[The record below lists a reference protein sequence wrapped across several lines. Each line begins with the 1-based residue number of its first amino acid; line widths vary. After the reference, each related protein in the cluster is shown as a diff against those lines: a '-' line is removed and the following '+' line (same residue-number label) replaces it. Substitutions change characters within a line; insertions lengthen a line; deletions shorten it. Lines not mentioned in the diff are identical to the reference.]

1 MDLLNLSQPWD
12 CERFPKSKTICYGG
26 GGSSPP
32 PAPKVKVNVSTPKIT
47 VPKITTP
54 KITTPKITVP
64 KIKVPSVVDIKDAVN
79 RSDLGSGA
87 VENTIK
93 KSDIGKTTSA
103 GIESI
108 KKEGTKA
115 ANQIKSE
122 GNKLLAGDFDLM
134 RAASGTI
141 KGAEETFKRSDIG
154 VKAAQ
159 FQDYVMERL
168 GRGKKDKDDDD
179 DTPGASAT
187 VGQSATMGQGAME
200 GMKAGANLSSGRDR
214 VRQNKRKLRATKTA

>member
-1 MDLLNLSQPWD
+1 M
-12 CERFPKSKTICYGG
+12 KI
-26 GGSSPP
+26 
-32 PAPKVKVNVSTPKIT
+32 STPKIT
-47 VPKITTP
+47 VPK
-54 KITTPKITVP
+54 V
-64 KIKVPSVVDIKDAVN
+64 KVPSVVDIKDAVN
-79 RSDLGSGA
+79 R
-87 VENTIK
+87 
-93 KSDIGKTTSA
+93 SDIGKTTSA

-122 GNKLLAGDFDLM
+122 GNKLLSGDFDLM

-168 GRGKKDKDDDD
+168 GRGKKDKDDD
-179 DTPGASAT
+179 TPGASAT
-187 VGQSATMGQGAME
+187 VGQSATMGQGATE

>member
-32 PAPKVKVNVSTPKIT
+32 PAPKVKVKISTPKLPKVT
-47 VPKITTP
+47 VP

-64 KIKVPSVVDIKDAVN
+64 KVKVPSVVDIKDAVN

-168 GRGKKDKDDDD
+168 GRGKKDKDDD
-179 DTPGASAT
+179 TPGASAT

>member
-32 PAPKVKVNVSTPKIT
+32 PAPKVKVKIST
-47 VPKITTP
+47 PKITTP

-64 KIKVPSVVDIKDAVN
+64 KVKVPSVVDIKDAVN

-93 KSDIGKTTSA
+93 KSDIGKTASA

-122 GNKLLAGDFDLM
+122 GNKLLAGDFDLK
-134 RAASGTI
+134 RAVSGTI

-159 FQDYVMERL
+159 FQDYVMERF
-168 GRGKKDKDDDD
+168 RGKKDDDD
-179 DTPGASAT
+179 DRPGASAT
-187 VGQSATMGQGAME
+187 IGQSATMGQGAME

>member
-26 GGSSPP
+26 GGGGGGNPVKKVTKAVSSVTPTI
-32 PAPKVKVNVSTPKIT
+32 KVTP
-47 VPKITTP
+47 PKITTP
-54 KITTPKITVP
+54 KVTVP
-64 KIKVPSVVDIKDAVN
+64 KVKVPSVVDIKDAVN

-122 GNKLLAGDFDLM
+122 GNKLLAGDFDLK

-159 FQDYVMERL
+159 FQDYVMERF
-168 GRGKKDKDDDD
+168 GRGKKDDDDD
-179 DTPGASAT
+179 RPGASAT
-187 VGQSATMGQGAME
+187 IGQSATMGQGAME

>member
-26 GGSSPP
+26 GGSSTP
-32 PAPKVKVNVSTPKIT
+32 PAPKVKVKISTPKIT
-47 VPKITTP
+47 TPKITTP

-64 KIKVPSVVDIKDAVN
+64 KVKVPSVVDIKDAVN

-93 KSDIGKTTSA
+93 KSDIGKTASA

-122 GNKLLAGDFDLM
+122 GNKLLAGDFDLK
-134 RAASGTI
+134 RAVSGTI
-141 KGAEETFKRSDIG
+141 KGAEETFKRS
-154 VKAAQ
+154 
-159 FQDYVMERL
+159 
-168 GRGKKDKDDDD
+168 
-179 DTPGASAT
+179 
-187 VGQSATMGQGAME
+187 
-200 GMKAGANLSSGRDR
+200 
-214 VRQNKRKLRATKTA
+214 